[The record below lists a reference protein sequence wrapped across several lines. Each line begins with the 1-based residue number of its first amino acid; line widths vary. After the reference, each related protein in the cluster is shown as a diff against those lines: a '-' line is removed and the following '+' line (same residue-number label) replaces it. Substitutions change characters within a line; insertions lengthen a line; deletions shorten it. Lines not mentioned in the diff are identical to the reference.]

1 MQLRPK
7 DNNELKGQWKLLFFC
22 AQAKKWACEAHK
34 QGVIKML
41 KPLADHVIVEV
52 VEVEEKTA
60 SGIFLPDTA
69 VKEKP
74 QQGKVLAVGRGKY
87 SDNGTLIKPEVK
99 VGDEVIFAKYS
110 GTPVKHQGKD
120 YLILSERDILAT
132 IEK

>member
-1 MQLRPK
+1 
-7 DNNELKGQWKLLFFC
+7 
-22 AQAKKWACEAHK
+22 
-34 QGVIKML
+34 ML

-74 QQGKVLAVGRGKY
+74 QQGKVLAVGKY

>member
-1 MQLRPK
+1 MSA
-7 DNNELKGQWKLLFFC
+7 NNQEANYSHVSKNTRKG
-22 AQAKKWACEAHK
+22 
-34 QGVIKML
+34 
-41 KPLADHVIVEV
+41 
-52 VEVEEKTA
+52 
-60 SGIFLPDTA
+60 
-69 VKEKP
+69 
-74 QQGKVLAVGRGKY
+74 LAVGRGKY

>member
-1 MQLRPK
+1 
-7 DNNELKGQWKLLFFC
+7 
-22 AQAKKWACEAHK
+22 
-34 QGVIKML
+34 ML

-52 VEVEEKTA
+52 VEAEEKTA

-87 SDNGTLIKPEVK
+87 SDNGTLIKPEVN

-120 YLILSERDILAT
+120 FLILSERDILAT